1 VTPAPT
7 SLDRAPLLA
16 LDVRLSAGAF
26 TLEVTA
32 DVYARAMAIVGP
44 SGAGKTTLLE
54 IVAGLRRPD
63 SGRVAVGTHVVFD
76 ATAGVD
82 EPPRRRRIGYVPQD
96 LALFP
101 HLDVR
106 RNVLFG
112 AHRRAA
118 TSNDR
123 RPGGEARA
131 SALTLDRVAG
141 VLDIEPLLD
150 RRIETL
156 SGGER
161 QRVALARALLSVPDV
176 LLLDEPLA
184 ALHPAL
190 RDRILRD
197 LQRVRDELKMPLVYV
212 SHDTDEVRA
221 IADHVLVLEAG
232 RVAKAGQPDQVL

>member
-1 VTPAPT
+1 MAPRSSSDAPT
-7 SLDRAPLLA
+7 LVA
-16 LDVRLSAGAF
+16 LDVHLSAGAF
-26 TLEVTA
+26 TLAVTA
-32 DVYARAMAIVGP
+32 DVRGRALSIVGP

-54 IVAGLRRPD
+54 IIAGLRRPD
-63 SGRVAVGTHVVFD
+63 RGRVTVGSHVVFD
-76 ATAGVD
+76 ASAGID
-82 EPPRRRRIGYVPQD
+82 APPRRRRIGYVPQD

-118 TSNDR
+118 GQEAGR
-123 RPGGEARA
+123 EAGARA

-141 VLDIEPLLD
+141 VLDLAPLLD

-161 QRVALARALLSVPDV
+161 QRVALARALLSAPDL

-184 ALHPAL
+184 ALHMAL
-190 RDRILRD
+190 RDRILQD
-197 LQRVRDELKMPLVYV
+197 LQRVRDELDTPLVYV
-212 SHDTDEVRA
+212 SHDADEVRA

-232 RVAKAGQPDQVL
+232 RVARAGPPESVL

>member
-1 VTPAPT
+1 VTPVST
-7 SLDRAPLLA
+7 SHDRPPLLT

-26 TLEVTA
+26 TLEVAA
-32 DVYARAMAIVGP
+32 DVRARAMAIVGP

-54 IVAGLRRPD
+54 IIAGLRRPD
-63 SGRVAVGTHVVFD
+63 RGRVAVGAHVVFD
-76 ATAGVD
+76 AAAGVD

-118 TSNDR
+118 PADGRGS
-123 RPGGEARA
+123 GGEARA
-131 SALTLDRVAG
+131 AALTLDRVAG

-161 QRVALARALLSVPDV
+161 QRVALARALLSAPDL

-190 RDRILRD
+190 RDRILLD

-212 SHDTDEVRA
+212 SHDADEVRA

-232 RVAKAGQPDQVL
+232 RVAQAGLPDQVL